1 MQTNRFYIL
10 ASTALLLLL
19 GYLTYGILQPFLA
32 PLAWAI
38 VISIVFYPV
47 YAYILRYLK
56 WPVAA
61 SLAVLLLIT
70 IVLIGPFSYTFY
82 LLIDEARSLSESFDR
97 GQLESVKN
105 VLNHP
110 TINKVT
116 RNIGRIFNL
125 SLADVQMQ
133 KQLTESLSKVGKT
146 IISMIPT
153 GIGNVMSAL
162 VNFVFMMFAVFF
174 ILKDGSSF
182 MKKLRDYLPFSEE
195 NKNTLTVQVKDV
207 VVSTI
212 YGGVVVAI
220 VQGIIGGI
228 TYALLGTHSPVLW
241 GLATAISSFIPLVG
255 TFAVWGVIAAYFFI
269 QGTIWKGVVMIVVG
283 VLGISMVD
291 NVLKPIII
299 GSKTK
304 MHILVIFFSVL
315 GGINFFGLIGLIMGP
330 LVVAVFISV
339 LKIFKD
345 IESGQSSLTE
355 KS

>member
-32 PLAWAI
+32 PLAWAV

-47 YAYILRYLK
+47 YAYLLKYIK
-56 WPVAA
+56 WPIVA

-82 LLIDEARSLSESFDR
+82 LLIDEARNLSESFDR

-105 VLNHP
+105 VLNNP
-110 TINKVT
+110 TVHQLAK
-116 RNIGRIFNL
+116 NIGRIFNL
-125 SLADVQMQ
+125 SLTDAQMQ
-133 KQLTESLSKVGKT
+133 KELTENLSKVGKN
-146 IISMIPT
+146 IIGMIPT
-153 GIGNVMSAL
+153 GIGNVMSA
-162 VNFVFMMFAVFF
+162 VANFVFMMFAVFF
-174 ILKDGSSF
+174 ILKDGANF
-182 MKKLRDYLPFSEE
+182 MQKLRDYLPFSEE
-195 NKNTLTVQVKDV
+195 NKNALTVQVRDV
-207 VVSTI
+207 IVSTI

-255 TFAVWGVIAAYFFI
+255 TFAVWGVISVYFFI
-269 QGTIWKGVVMIVVG
+269 QGVMWKGVVMILVG

-315 GGINFFGLIGLIMGP
+315 GGINMFGLIGLIMGP

-339 LKIFKD
+339 LKIFKE
-345 IESGQSSLTE
+345 IESCSGSS
-355 KS
+355 